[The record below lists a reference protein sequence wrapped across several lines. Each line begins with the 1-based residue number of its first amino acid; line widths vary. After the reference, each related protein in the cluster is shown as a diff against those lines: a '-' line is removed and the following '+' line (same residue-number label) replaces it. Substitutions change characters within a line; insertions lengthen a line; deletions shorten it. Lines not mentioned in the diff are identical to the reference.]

1 MSTTTALEL
10 SGRAARPQLYPVL
23 AQGLT
28 FAARA
33 SARREAEGRRRT
45 WAYSG
50 YDEDTPAQ
58 AGFAAG
64 LAYGIWGVRPDE
76 AEALG
81 QLAGHLTVHAM
92 RVLPAPRYIVT
103 AFRAGDTATISVLA
117 RHGRP
122 TDLTDPGTHGA
133 VRRLADSWGTRDLG
147 AGPCVFAAAHLTAAG
162 RPGTYR

>member
-10 SGRAARPQLYPVL
+10 SGRATRPQLYPVP

-28 FAARA
+28 SAARA
-33 SARREAEGRRRT
+33 SARREAEGHRRT
-45 WAYSG
+45 WAYPG

-64 LAYGIWGVRPDE
+64 LAYGIWGVRPEE

-81 QLAGHLTVHAM
+81 QLAGHLTTHAM
-92 RVLPAPRYIVT
+92 RVLPASRYVVT
-103 AFRAGDTATISVLA
+103 VLCTGDTATVSVLA

-122 TDLTDPGTHGA
+122 TDLTDPGTHAA
-133 VRRLADSWGTRDLG
+133 VCRLADSWGTREFA
-147 AGPCVFAAAHLTAAG
+147 AGPCVFATARFTAA
-162 RPGTYR
+162 